1 MVDSLFNYSLLNSLL
16 VKDLEIPIFVEKEVT
31 VQCCIRGYHTYQAQ
45 WNAEV
50 GAKLNTAPDIRP
62 AALVEDKYAIA
73 VKHDEQTV
81 GHVPKFLSKLTF
93 FFLKHGGKVIIK
105 VKGPKRY
112 SVTLSKVD
120 WRYQLSFALK
130 LAMKN
135 YSFK

>member
-16 VKDLEIPIFVEKEVT
+16 VKDLEIPIFVEKEFT
-31 VQCCIRGYHTYQAQ
+31 LQCCIRGYHTYQAQ

-50 GAKLNTAPDIRP
+50 GAKLHTAPDTRP

-105 VKGPKRY
+105 VNGPKR
-112 SVTLSKVD
+112 
-120 WRYQLSFALK
+120 
-130 LAMKN
+130 
-135 YSFK
+135 